1 MKQKK
6 IPLRRC
12 NGCNEM
18 KPKKELVRV
27 VKAPQKEL
35 VRVVRSPEGEV
46 SLDLTGRKP
55 GRGAYVCRSA
65 DCLKK
70 AIKSH
75 RFEREFNCE
84 IPQEVYDLMEKEMD
98 ESGE

>member
-6 IPLRRC
+6 IPLRRR

-18 KPKKELVRV
+18 KPK
-27 VKAPQKEL
+27 KEL

-70 AIKSH
+70 AIKSR

-84 IPQEVYDLMEKEMD
+84 IPREVYDLMEKEMD
-98 ESGE
+98 EGGK